1 MAAFQKTELPDTALT
16 LPRVIVWAFVA
27 LQRMYPLSK
36 STESDEY
43 AHPLSYSI
51 ETIKSKVSG
60 TTFVIVRGSF
70 ELDTQAYSNGTKKF
84 WEWVSLRDNGVQIPT
99 DLLKSTTNP

>member
-1 MAAFQKTELPDTALT
+1 MATFTKAELPDTALT
-16 LPRVIVWAFVA
+16 LPRVIVWAFVC
-27 LQRMYPLSK
+27 LTRMYPLSK

-43 AHPLSYSI
+43 AHPLSYSL
-51 ETIKSKVSG
+51 ETIKSKISG

-84 WEWVSLRDNGVQIPT
+84 WEWVTLRDSGVNIPV
-99 DLLKSTTNP
+99 DLKAV

>member
-1 MAAFQKTELPDTALT
+1 MAAFTKAELPDTALT
-16 LPRVIVWAFVA
+16 LPRAIVWAFVC
-27 LQRMYPLSK
+27 LTRMYPLSK

-43 AHPLSYSI
+43 AHPLSYSL
-51 ETIKSKVSG
+51 ETIKSKISG

-84 WEWVSLRDNGVQIPT
+84 WEWVSLRDTGVNIPV
-99 DLLKSTTNP
+99 DLKATV

>member
-1 MAAFQKTELPDTALT
+1 MAAFTKTELPDSTLT
-16 LPRVIVWAFVA
+16 LPRVIVWAFIC
-27 LQRMYPLSK
+27 LTRMYPLSK

-43 AHPLSYSI
+43 THPLSYSL
-51 ETIKSKVSG
+51 ETIKSKISG

-84 WEWVSLRDNGVQIPT
+84 WEWVSLRDSGVQIPI
-99 DLLKSTTNP
+99 DLKAS

>member
-1 MAAFQKTELPDTALT
+1 MAAFTKAELPDST
-16 LPRVIVWAFVA
+16 LSLPKVVVWAFVC
-27 LQRMYPLSK
+27 LTRMYPLSK

-43 AHPLSYSI
+43 AHPLSYSL
-51 ETIKSKVSG
+51 ETIKSKISG

-84 WEWVSLRDNGVQIPT
+84 WEWVSLRDVGVQIPI
-99 DLLKSTTNP
+99 DLKGV